1 MKLLPKLHPQ
11 LRPQLIQNLLWALG
25 FSMVL
30 ASGNTLAN
38 GPIGDHVNDLQA
50 HLTEYSEEVE
60 WLIDQVDGIVNDY
73 ARGGLATA
81 EPAAVADHWE
91 AVKFHAAIETN
102 YIPIYATIWQGLFGV
117 RQAIEQE
124 QPIADVRAQQVMLE
138 QSLWQALGA
147 VKVAAQFQQRGLVAT
162 IEDTEATTPAATLD
176 EIKMRLDRV
185 VAKYAERLPEE
196 ATSIVFD
203 TYLSR
208 FEGVEGDLIEQ
219 DADLVEDLEIDFNV
233 RLPQSI
239 ERGETVDQVRAVVQ
253 TMHGKLDRAKAL
265 LEEAEQNRSSVF

>member
-1 MKLLPKLHPQ
+1 MNTATQFLRLLAATGLS
-11 LRPQLIQNLLWALG
+11 LMLAAGSALG
-25 FSMVL
+25 
-30 ASGNTLAN
+30 N

-50 HLTEYSEEVE
+50 HLGEYTEEVH
-60 WLIDQVDGIVNDY
+60 WLIDQVDGIVSAY
-73 ARGGLATA
+73 EQRGLAGA
-81 EPAAVADHWE
+81 EPAAVVDHWE

-102 YIPIYATIWQGLFGV
+102 YVPIYATIWQGLFGV

-124 QPIADVRAQQVMLE
+124 QPIAEVRAQQAMLE

-162 IEDTEATTPAATLD
+162 IEGTEATTPAQTLD

-219 DADLVEDLEIDFNV
+219 DADLVEDLEVDFNV
-233 RLPQSI
+233 RLPQAI
-239 ERGETVDQVRAVVQ
+239 ERGDSVDQVRAVVQ
-253 TMHGKLDRAKAL
+253 SMQGKLDRARAL